1 MAQMNFNAAEVA
13 PQTSFD
19 PIPAGWYKA
28 MITESEFKPTSRGDG
43 EYLQLT
49 LQVLDGQY
57 ANRKIWDRL
66 NLRNPSKTAEEIA
79 QASLS
84 AICRAVGVMAVT
96 DSVQLHNKP
105 LMVKVKIRP
114 ANDKYEASNEPTGY
128 KAIDGAAPAPA
139 PAQAAQA
146 TQAAPAPQAAAATD
160 APPWVK

>member
-1 MAQMNFNAAEVA
+1 MAQMQFNAAEVE

-28 MITESEFKPTSRGDG
+28 MITESELKTTRNGNG

-57 ANRKIWDRL
+57 ANRMVWERL
-66 NLRNPSKTAEEIA
+66 NLRNPNQTAVEIA

-105 LMVKVKIRP
+105 LMVKVKVR
-114 ANDKYEASNEPTGY
+114 AADGQYEASNEVAGY
-128 KAIDGAAPAPA
+128 KAVDGAGPVPAP
-139 PAQAAQA
+139 AQA